1 MAARNK
7 GAKGAD
13 LPCGLPSGK
22 PVKAVAKN
30 SFLYKANVLKV
41 NNVADLGK
49 FNAKPSEDKPKS
61 PFGLWAGLG
70 TSHKWANLSLRIN
83 SFAMAGAKSNW
94 GA

>member
-1 MAARNK
+1 MAARNR

-41 NNVADLGK
+41 NNVAVLGK
-49 FNAKPSEDKPKS
+49 FKAKPSEDKPKS
-61 PFGLWAGLG
+61 PFGLCAGLG
-70 TSHKWANLSLRIN
+70 TIQMWANLSLRTN